1 MDLLGTIEPTA
12 GASAGRNEWLTLVGT
27 HPSLAPV
34 PPRQGIN
41 PFTKESMQYKAAPD
55 TARVLVEG
63 SQVGCFSWAE
73 DNPQV
78 LAVWSDTG
86 AKAQVSAVAVDVAAL
101 LGWQFVPSG
110 AV

>member
-12 GASAGRNEWLTLVGT
+12 ATSAGRNEWLTLVGT

-41 PFTKESMQYKAAPD
+41 PFTKEPMQYKAAPD

-63 SQVGCFSWAE
+63 SEVGYFAWAE
-73 DNPQV
+73 DDSQV
-78 LAVWSDTG
+78 LAVWSDAG
-86 AKAQVSAVAVDVAAL
+86 AEKQVSAVASDVAAR

-110 AV
+110 VV